1 MRYHKKAGDMIFSVL
16 NGLLMIILMIL
27 ALYPIYYAVI
37 NSFNSSE
44 AILRGFSMMWPA
56 DPTADSWKTVFGD
69 SALWRA
75 FLVTVVRTIVV
86 TLFSLLITSMFAY
99 AWSRPY
105 LRGKKFYTV
114 IGFVSMYFSG
124 GIIPFFLL
132 INGLGLYNSFWIY
145 ILPSLFGGFYNVIIY
160 NTNFKA
166 LPASLFESAKLDGAG
181 EINIFT
187 RIVIPLSKPV
197 LAAMCVFSAVGIWN
211 DYTTSLYYT
220 NSQDLQTLQYYI
232 LKLVRSYNA
241 AEQLQSSAAASGAA
255 AMNQLAAMKNG
266 SGTVNAKTI
275 ELAAMVISAIPM
287 IVLYPFA
294 QKFFVKGLLVGSIKE

>member
-1 MRYHKKAGDMIFSVL
+1 MKYQKKIGDRIFLTL
-16 NGLLMIILMIL
+16 NSLLMIMLMML

-44 AILRGFSMMWPA
+44 AILRGFSMLWP
-56 DPTADSWKTVFGD
+56 DSPTTDSWKTVFGD
-69 SALWRA
+69 RALWKA
-75 FLVTVVRTIVV
+75 FEITALRTIIVTVI
-86 TLFSLLITSMFAY
+86 SLLITSMFAY

-105 LRGKKFYTV
+105 LCGKKFYTT
-114 IGFVSMYFSG
+114 IGFISMYFSG

-132 INGLGLYNSFWIY
+132 INGLGLYNSFWVY
-145 ILPSLFGGFYNVIIY
+145 IFPSLFGGFYNVIIY

-166 LPASLFESAKLDGAG
+166 LPGSLFESAKLDGAG
-181 EINIFT
+181 EFSIFT

-220 NSQDLQTLQYYI
+220 NTQDLQTLQYYI
-232 LKLVRSYNA
+232 LKLVRTYNA
-241 AEQLQSSAAASGAA
+241 AEQLQSSAAASGTA
-255 AMNQLAAMKNG
+255 AMNQLAMMRNG
-266 SGTVNAKTI
+266 SATVNAKTI

-287 IVLYPFA
+287 IVMYPFA

>member
-1 MRYHKKAGDMIFSVL
+1 MIFSAL

-86 TLFSLLITSMFAY
+86 TFFSLLITSMFAY

-114 IGFVSMYFSG
+114 IGF
-124 GIIPFFLL
+124 
-132 INGLGLYNSFWIY
+132 
-145 ILPSLFGGFYNVIIY
+145 
-160 NTNFKA
+160 
-166 LPASLFESAKLDGAG
+166 
-181 EINIFT
+181 
-187 RIVIPLSKPV
+187 R
-197 LAAMCVFSAVGIWN
+197 CV
-211 DYTTSLYYT
+211 
-220 NSQDLQTLQYYI
+220 
-232 LKLVRSYNA
+232 
-241 AEQLQSSAAASGAA
+241 
-255 AMNQLAAMKNG
+255 
-266 SGTVNAKTI
+266 
-275 ELAAMVISAIPM
+275 
-287 IVLYPFA
+287 
-294 QKFFVKGLLVGSIKE
+294 